1 MKSKVFF
8 LTTGFLFILLA
19 ILACGPVNTPTPT
32 NPPVGPATSTTVT
45 PTPTDT
51 PTPTQAAPIITDTP
65 TDTEQPP
72 LPTTGPGAPQS
83 ASPAH
88 FSHGSVITLTQIKM
102 VSATNGW
109 GLIGPY
115 VVVTSDGGRTWKE
128 VMPPQTFTDP
138 TKAKTSAQFLDDQHA
153 WVLFSENDQI
163 PPEAVIWST
172 SDRGQTW
179 TPSAPLLHQVNA
191 EYLWGEFANNG
202 PQTGWL
208 LLRGEYLGAGTHYVA
223 QLFQTTDGG
232 LIWSDLQPSL
242 DLGYDFTSLVFVN
255 AQIGWLAWQTTGF
268 YGPGAPAYATTSDG
282 GANWNSLELPAPAD
296 EPSLFTDYDYAEP
309 YQVNL
314 LSPTSIRLLVG
325 AFTYGQP
332 PKKFVSYLYST
343 EDGGATWTTKVL
355 PAKVLATNYTL
366 IFFDSN
372 TGLLLGKDTY
382 STADGGNTWQHVST
396 VFWDGQ
402 YSFVDAQNGWAIAT
416 IGTQSSLVCTKNG
429 GKTWNGLKPVI
440 AP

>member
-8 LTTGFLFILLA
+8 LTAGFLVILLV
-19 ILACGPVNTPTPT
+19 ILACGPVSTPSPAS
-32 NPPVGPATSTTVT
+32 PPAGPAASTTDTLT
-45 PTPTDT
+45 PA
-51 PTPTQAAPIITDTP
+51 QAAPAMTDTP

-72 LPTTGPGAPQS
+72 LPTTGPGAPQP

-88 FSHGSVITLTQIKM
+88 FSHGSVIPLTQIRM
-102 VSATNGW
+102 VSAIDGW
-109 GLIGPY
+109 GLVGQY
-115 VVVTSDGGRTWKE
+115 VVVTSDGGLTWKE
-128 VMPPQTFTDP
+128 VMPPQAFTDI
-138 TKAKTSAQFLDDQHA
+138 TRAKASAQFLDDQHA

-163 PPEAVIWST
+163 PHEAVVWST

-179 TPSAPLLHQVNA
+179 TSSAPLMHQLEA
-191 EYLWGEFANNG
+191 EHLWGEFASNG
-202 PQTGWL
+202 TQAGWL
-208 LLRGEYLGAGTHYVA
+208 LLRGMYKAAGTHYVA

-232 LIWSDLQPSL
+232 LNWTDQQPSL
-242 DLGYDFTSLVFVN
+242 DLGNDFTSLAFVN
-255 AQIGWLAWQTTGF
+255 AQAGWLAWQTTDN

-282 GANWNSLELPAPAD
+282 GLIWNPLELPAPVDA
-296 EPSLFTDYDYAEP
+296 PGLFTDYDNAEP

-325 AFTYGQP
+325 AFTYEHP

-343 EDGGATWTTKVL
+343 EDGGTTWTMKVL
-355 PAKVLATNYTL
+355 PARVLAPNYTL
-366 IFFDSN
+366 IFFDGN
-372 TGLLLGKDTY
+372 TGLLLGQDSY
-382 STADGGNTWQHVST
+382 STVDGGKTWQHVSA

-416 IGTQSSLVCTKNG
+416 IGTQSSLVSTTNG
-429 GKTWNGLKPVI
+429 GRTWNSLKPVI